1 MERPMSPKEKIEKVI
16 NAQINR
22 IKEHVDDNNYV
33 KSDFRLYSSMRYI
46 LIELKDLLVHIN

>member
-1 MERPMSPKEKIEKVI
+1 MSPKEKIEKVI